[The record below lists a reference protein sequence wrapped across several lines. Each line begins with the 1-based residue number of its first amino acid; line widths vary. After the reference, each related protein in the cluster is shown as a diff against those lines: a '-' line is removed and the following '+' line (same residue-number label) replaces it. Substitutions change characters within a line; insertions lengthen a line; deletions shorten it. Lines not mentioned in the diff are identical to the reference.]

1 MPLSDD
7 LDRLDQTIRQL
18 QVKWDMFF
26 AGQEKK
32 PPNELQAQVEKLIRT
47 YAFTEIRNNAERFR
61 YQGLTAR
68 YNTFKELWQ
77 KRLRAREEGKAFG
90 VHGLKADV
98 LPPPP
103 PPGAAPAAPAA
114 RASGGGADGEYRIG
128 DASRDTAAV
137 RALYN
142 QFVIERQ
149 KLGDPSAPAFESFQ
163 QLISQQTSKIL
174 EKGAKAVD
182 FRLDTKGGKVS
193 LKAKVVK

>member
-1 MPLSDD
+1 VPLSDD

-32 PPNELQAQVEKLIRT
+32 PPNEVQAQVEKLIRT

-90 VHGLKADV
+90 MHGLKADV

-103 PPGAAPAAPAA
+103 PPGRAPAA
-114 RASGGGADGEYRIG
+114 RATGAPADGQYRIG

-137 RALYN
+137 RALYD
-142 QFVIERQ
+142 QFVTERQ
-149 KLGDPSAPAFESFQ
+149 KLGESGAPAFESFQ